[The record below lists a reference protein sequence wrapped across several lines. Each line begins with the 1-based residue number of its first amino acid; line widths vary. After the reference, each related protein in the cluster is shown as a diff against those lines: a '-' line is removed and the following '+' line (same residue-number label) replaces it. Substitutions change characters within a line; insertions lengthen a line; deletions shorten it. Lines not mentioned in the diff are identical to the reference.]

1 MILGFHERFVPF
13 VLDGS
18 KRYTIRDGS
27 RWSHGMR
34 ADLFRHVR
42 QENMELLFRAPI
54 RLIEPI
60 MIEIGRESRLIE
72 RISINGESLDASE
85 MEAFAFADGFR
96 KGIGVRNPYLRE
108 MASYYLNEKNSG
120 TGRHHRQ
127 LVHWDYDRR
136 FR

>member
-1 MILGFHERFVPF
+1 MILGFNERFVPF
-13 VLDGS
+13 VLNGT
-18 KRYTIRDGS
+18 KRHTIRDGV
-27 RWSHGMR
+27 RWYPGMR

-42 QENMELLFRAPI
+42 QENMELLFRTTV
-54 RLIEPI
+54 LLVEPI

-72 RISINGESLDASE
+72 RISINGDTLDSSE

-120 TGRHHRQ
+120 AGRHHKQ
-127 LVHWDYDRR
+127 LIHWNYERR